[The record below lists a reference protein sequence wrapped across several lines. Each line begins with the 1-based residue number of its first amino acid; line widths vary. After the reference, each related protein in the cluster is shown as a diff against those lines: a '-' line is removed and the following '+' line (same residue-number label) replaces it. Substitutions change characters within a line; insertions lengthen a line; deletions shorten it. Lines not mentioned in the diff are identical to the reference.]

1 MTIDRRDF
9 LAGGALLAAAAT
21 AGTARSA
28 TAAPLE
34 GEALRA
40 TPIFDINAHLSEA
53 PPRTAAGYDVARD
66 LAHRKSVMA
75 RWGIRRTVLMAPYL
89 FDMSQGPAD
98 TRRQNDYVAWYC
110 DAHRDL
116 FPVGV
121 GGVQPAQGQEAGIGE
136 IRRMKNEL
144 GLAGLMF
151 HPEYTGGITSA
162 RMVAFAKE
170 CANLKM
176 PVFIHMEIPGGTENG
191 TDMEALARRVPE
203 CTFVALGGFS
213 SHRTATE
220 LRGAAKSCPN
230 ILFDTSFC
238 YPMGKQIANFA
249 SVCGSERILFG
260 SCMESTD
267 DTYVYPAGYYDI
279 LYGNDLT
286 DDDRQNILWKNA
298 HRLFGLT

>member
-1 MTIDRRDF
+1 
-9 LAGGALLAAAAT
+9 
-21 AGTARSA
+21 
-28 TAAPLE
+28 
-34 GEALRA
+34 
-40 TPIFDINAHLSEA
+40 
-53 PPRTAAGYDVARD
+53 
-66 LAHRKSVMA
+66 
-75 RWGIRRTVLMAPYL
+75 MAPYL
-89 FDMSQGPAD
+89 FDMPQGPVD

-110 DAHRDL
+110 QAHRDL

-121 GGVQPAQGQEAGIGE
+121 GGVQPAQGQEAGIAE

-151 HPEYTGGITSA
+151 HPEYAGGITGA

-176 PVFIHMEIPGGTENG
+176 PVFIHMEIPGGSENG

-213 SHRTATE
+213 GHRTTPE

-238 YPMGKQIANFA
+238 HPMGNHIADFA

-260 SCMESTD
+260 SCMESTN
-267 DTYVYPAGYYDI
+267 DTYIYPAGYYDI

-286 DDDRQNILWKNA
+286 DEDRRNILWRNA